1 MNECPQPNVRDTAL
15 IFEGGGMRASYT
27 AAIANALLDAGINF
41 GHVYGVSAGSSNA
54 VNYVSRDIDRTR
66 ESFTELVRDP
76 DFGGIRTLLAHKG
89 YFNAHHIYQEIGR
102 PDGLLPFD
110 YATFSANPAQVTICA
125 CDRDTGS
132 SVFWTKAD
140 MPSTDDLMVRVRA
153 SSTLPIVMPPATI
166 GGHVYYDGGLA
177 EGNGILLPKARQ
189 DGFKKFF
196 IVRTRPKPYR
206 KPEKPKASTL
216 AFFWRR
222 PAMRRQLRAWGPG
235 YNRVCDEADV
245 LMDQG
250 RAYVVYAEHMGV
262 ENSTT
267 ELDALRRN
275 YEAGWEQAQRDLPA
289 WKSFLG
295 V

>member
-1 MNECPQPNVRDTAL
+1 MTECPQPNVCDTAL

-27 AAIANALLDAGINF
+27 AAIANALLEAGINF

-54 VNYVSRDIDRTR
+54 VNYVSRDVSRTR
-66 ESFTELVRDP
+66 ASFTELVRDP
-76 DFGGIRTLLAHKG
+76 DFGGLGTFLAHKG
-89 YFNAHHIYQEIGR
+89 FFSAHHIYQEIGR

-110 YATFSANPAQVTICA
+110 FATFAANPARVTICA
-125 CDRDTGS
+125 CDRDSGA

-140 MPSTDDLMVRVRA
+140 MPNVDELMVRVRA

-166 GGHVYYDGGLA
+166 DGRVYYDGGLA
-177 EGNGILLPKARQ
+177 EGNGILLPKARA

-206 KPEKPKASTL
+206 KPEKPKPATE

-222 PAMRRQLRAWGPG
+222 PAMRAALRAWGPG
-235 YNRVCDEADV
+235 YNRICDEADA
-245 LMDQG
+245 LADTG
-250 RAYVVYAEHMGV
+250 EAYVVYAEHMGV

-267 ELDALRRN
+267 DLDALRRN
-275 YEAGWEQAQRDLPA
+275 YDAGWEQAQRDLSA